1 MARGGA
7 KRPGRPRGIAEGAPA
22 SHYPWMTDEK
32 PPPPSAR
39 AIDAARVRAPAPPA
53 SGETVHEAMTRQV
66 RAIIADA
73 ALPEEEK
80 QQILIALACPCCGA
94 GGLSLRMKLGDG
106 PVSF

>member
-1 MARGGA
+1 
-7 KRPGRPRGIAEGAPA
+7 
-22 SHYPWMTDEK
+22 MTDEK
-32 PPPPSAR
+32 PPPPPSAR

-53 SGETVHEAMTRQV
+53 SETVHEAMTRQV

>member
-1 MARGGA
+1 
-7 KRPGRPRGIAEGAPA
+7 
-22 SHYPWMTDEK
+22 
-32 PPPPSAR
+32 
-39 AIDAARVRAPAPPA
+39 
-53 SGETVHEAMTRQV
+53 MTRQV